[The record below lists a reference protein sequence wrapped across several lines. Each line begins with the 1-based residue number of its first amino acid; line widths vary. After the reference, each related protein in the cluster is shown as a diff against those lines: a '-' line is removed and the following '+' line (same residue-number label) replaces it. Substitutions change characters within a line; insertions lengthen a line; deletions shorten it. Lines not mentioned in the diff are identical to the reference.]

1 MIQVFLSRLFLSWY
15 DLLLINN
22 SKIIVEVDTS
32 KHFILLDNR
41 NTWTLNRSNIR
52 SNLRFYWYHLNQYGS
67 IWAHLS
73 IKLDQ
78 KKSGDSD
85 CGKCCQ
91 VSQETEEKLKVYHL
105 SFLLAQKFFLY
116 NISSFLPCRWI
127 QKWCNAILL
136 NCFVMGIFLFGSRQ
150 HFQFSSG

>member
-1 MIQVFLSRLFLSWY
+1 MVQSQIILVSFKPIWKHICEHISQLSEIY
-15 DLLLINN
+15 
-22 SKIIVEVDTS
+22 
-32 KHFILLDNR
+32 
-41 NTWTLNRSNIR
+41 
-52 SNLRFYWYHLNQYGS
+52 FY
-67 IWAHLS
+67 
-73 IKLDQ
+73 Q
-78 KKSGDSD
+78 KKRGNSD

-150 HFQFSSG
+150 HFQFSIGQKVKKNVFQCTVSLLEFCQAE